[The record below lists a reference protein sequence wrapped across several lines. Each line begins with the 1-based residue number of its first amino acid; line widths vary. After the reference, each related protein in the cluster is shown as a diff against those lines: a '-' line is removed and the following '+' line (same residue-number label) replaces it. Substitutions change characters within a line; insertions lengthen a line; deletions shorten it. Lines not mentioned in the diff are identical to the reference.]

1 MKRMFLILFLAGSS
15 LVVNAQKE
23 KYEAAMT
30 ELAGVLQNEYE
41 KSIMPEINK
50 MERVANAESK
60 EWLPQYWVAY
70 GLIKESYTTG
80 NTAEKDI
87 LLDKAEEYIR
97 KAEALSP
104 KNAEIEVL
112 KANLSSGRLV
122 VDPMARWQKYGALF
136 EQYLAE
142 AAKLDPQNPRVDYLK
157 AANIYHTPEAFGG
170 GKDKA
175 KPYFEST
182 LKKFET
188 FKSPNSYSPT
198 WGKIEAEYF
207 LKQ

>member
-1 MKRMFLILFLAGSS
+1 MFLILFLAGSS

-41 KSIMPEINK
+41 KSILPEINK

>member
-1 MKRMFLILFLAGSS
+1 MKKTLLVMFLAGSS
-15 LVVNAQKE
+15 LIVNAQKE
-23 KYEAAMT
+23 KYEATMT
-30 ELAGVLQNEYE
+30 ELSGVLQNEYE

-50 MERVANAESK
+50 MERVANAETK

-70 GLIKESYTTG
+70 GLIKESYTTT
-80 NTAEKDI
+80 NTAEKDV
-87 LLDKAEEYIR
+87 LLDKAEEYIK
-97 KAEALSP
+97 KAEAISP

-112 KANLSSGRLV
+112 KANFSSARLI
-122 VDPMARWQKYGALF
+122 VDPMTRWQKYGALF
-136 EQYLAE
+136 EQHLTE
-142 AAKLDPQNPRVDYLK
+142 AAKLDPQNPRVDYLR
-157 AANIYHTPEAFGG
+157 AANLFHTPEAFGG

-188 FKSPNSYSPT
+188 FKSPNSYSPV

-207 LKQ
+207 LGQ

>member
-1 MKRMFLILFLAGSS
+1 MFLILFLAGSS

>member
-41 KSIMPEINK
+41 KSILPEINK

>member
-1 MKRMFLILFLAGSS
+1 MFLGTVSLA
-15 LVVNAQKE
+15 VNAQKE

-30 ELAGVLQNEYE
+30 ELTAVLQNEYQR
-41 KSIMPEINK
+41 SVMPEINK
-50 MERVANAESK
+50 MERVANAEAG

-70 GLIKESYTTG
+70 GLIKESYTQSEASG
-80 NTAEKDI
+80 KDV
-87 LLDKAEEYIR
+87 LLDKAEQYLK
-97 KAEALSP
+97 KAEELSP

-122 VDPMARWQKYGALF
+122 VDPMSRWQKYGPLF
-136 EQYLAE
+136 EQHLTE
-142 AAKLDPQNPRVDYLK
+142 AARLDPLNPRVDYLR
-157 AANIYHTPEAFGG
+157 ATNVFYTPENFGG

-175 KPYFEST
+175 KPYFESA

-198 WGKIEAEYF
+198 WGKAESEYF
-207 LKQ
+207 LAQ